1 MKQIFLTVVFISSLL
16 FPQGK
21 SETFNTGD
29 VEIDQHLQEI
39 NMYAKSDYESFKK
52 DLSMKFGISTR
63 DVDRYT
69 REEKVR
75 AGDLYCA
82 CSISSVSG
90 RNVHDV
96 IGIYKEKKG
105 WGALAQEYG
114 IKPGSKEF
122 QKLKGKT
129 LTGIGKVKTKHTDNS
144 SGNQPKNK
152 K

>member
-1 MKQIFLTVVFISSLL
+1 MMRLFISVLFLSSLL

-21 SETFNTGD
+21 STKFETGD
-29 VEIDQHLQEI
+29 AEIDQHLQEI
-39 NMYAKSDYESFKK
+39 NVYANSEYESFKN
-52 DLSMKFGISTR
+52 DLSIKFGISTR
-63 DVDRYT
+63 DVDRYV

-75 AGDLYCA
+75 PGDLYYA

-90 RNVHDV
+90 REVNDV

-105 WGALAQEYG
+105 WGVLAQEYG

-129 LTGIGKVKTKHTDNS
+129 LTGIGKVKTKHIDNS
-144 SGNQPKNK
+144 RGNQPKDK